1 MGVSSNPYS
10 RSCRDGINTTRGVQ
24 KIDVTPNE
32 AELRLD
38 QWFKRRFPELTFGR
52 IAKWLRT
59 GQVRVDGKRSK
70 PGDRL
75 HAGQTVRVPPFAVFP
90 AVSSPPIPVEEA
102 ETLRARVLHCDARV
116 IALNKP
122 ANLAVQ
128 GGSKVQRHLDGM
140 LDALRFDAKER
151 PLLVHRLDKDTSGV
165 LLLARDQ
172 HAAKKL
178 TAAFKNRETEKIYWA
193 LVVGVPRPR
202 KGRID
207 LAVAKRSGRG
217 GEKMA
222 VDQEGGKPALTEYA
236 VINTAGSK
244 VAWLELRPFTGR
256 THQLRVHMVSLGT
269 PILGDGK
276 YGGQRAFIPRLSE
289 RLHLHARS
297 IAVPHPDG
305 GVLRVTSPLGY
316 PMAESWAT
324 LGFDEDPEHGD
335 SAIRSVH
342 LE

>member
-1 MGVSSNPYS
+1 MP
-10 RSCRDGINTTRGVQ
+10 RRVQ
-24 KIDVTPNE
+24 KMDVAPNE

-70 PGDRL
+70 LGDRL
-75 HAGQTVRVPPFAVFP
+75 RAGQTVRVPPFAVSP
-90 AVSSPPIPVEEA
+90 AVSPSPISPILAEEA
-102 ETLRARVLHCDARV
+102 ATLRERVLHRDARV

-128 GGSKVQRHLDGM
+128 GGSKVKRHLDAM

-165 LLLARDQ
+165 LLLARDR

-178 TAAFKNRETEKIYWA
+178 AAAFKSRETEKIYWA

-207 LAVAKRSGRG
+207 LPVAKRPGRG

-222 VDQEGGKPALTEYA
+222 VDQEGGKHALTEYA
-236 VINTAGSK
+236 VINTAGRR
-244 VAWLELRPFTGR
+244 VAWLALQPFTGR

-276 YGGQRAFIPRLSE
+276 YGGQKAFIPSLPE

-297 IAVPHPDG
+297 ISVPHPDG
-305 GVLRVTSPLGY
+305 GVLRVTAPLGY

-324 LGFDEDPEHGD
+324 LGFDQDPEHGNG
-335 SAIRSVH
+335 AIRSVH
-342 LE
+342 QE